1 MYFKKS
7 ILTKP
12 TIFSA
17 ETLRQSCIR
26 KVLSL
31 VLLIT
36 FLFNLCSCSS
46 LLPTYKL
53 TVSFEFADMS
63 DESIIETRLNA
74 FMFDIKSKETDGNKV
89 TYTLERK
96 EYVQSNLFELICSR
110 DVVSIEDK
118 NGDVILTREEVS
130 SVEFESDLIIAQVPE
145 DRYEKLT
152 RGPCYFVLGDTSVWA
167 DFEDKNAETYTV
179 RVYPPRGVV
188 EKTISGDGVVYIKGA
203 LTLISEPPKGEVNA
217 TIMET
222 NIVD

>member
-1 MYFKKS
+1 MHFN
-7 ILTKP
+7 LLKP
-12 TIFSA
+12 IKHATYSA

-53 TVSFEFADMS
+53 TVAFEFTDMS

-74 FMFDIKSKETDGNKV
+74 FTFDIKSKETDGNKV

-96 EYVQSNLFELICSR
+96 EYVQSNLFDLICSK

-130 SVEFESDLIIAQVPE
+130 AVEFESDLIIAQVPE
-145 DRYEKLT
+145 DKYTKLIKEVS
-152 RGPCYFVLGDTSVWA
+152 YFGLGDNRISVIF
-167 DFEDKNAETYTV
+167 DSYNTDTQTV
-179 RVYPPRGVV
+179 RAYPPRGVV